1 MHPAH
6 TLCSY
11 GIVEYNPNC
20 ESCFLNL
27 HSAGTFRR
35 ACCTVFQNLHRTA
48 GQELGMSLPLSARGF
63 LLRATQSSAAQGSSE
78 EGGA

>member
-1 MHPAH
+1 MHPVH
-6 TLCSY
+6 TLCLY

-20 ESCFLNL
+20 ESRFLNL

-35 ACCTVFQNLHRTA
+35 ARCTLFQNLHRTA
-48 GQELGMSLPLSARGF
+48 GQELGMPLPLSARGF
-63 LLRATQSSAAQGSSE
+63 LLRTTQSSPAQGSSE